1 MLFCGR
7 LVYHEASLLIWLTL
21 FSRFVIAR
29 QCWDQVL
36 SEQLRVS
43 ALIPQLGDQVMKWMA
58 VFLRLPR
65 HPQSLST
72 RNSYPFKC
80 IREPYPVGY
89 PTPGERPARPR
100 LIASP

>member
-7 LVYHEASLLIWLTL
+7 LVYHEASLLIGLTL
-21 FSRFVIAR
+21 FSRFVIDR

-43 ALIPQLGDQVMKWMA
+43 ALIPDMGDQVMKWMA
-58 VFLRLPR
+58 VFLRIPR

-72 RNSYPFKC
+72 RYSRPFKC
-80 IREPYPVGY
+80 IREPYPGAN
-89 PTPGERPARPR
+89 PT
-100 LIASP
+100 LASGLLRRV